1 MSNACLIV
9 FTWNVKKLLYD
20 VDFLSRV
27 LYEYVIQFIIH
38 ALVSMMSFPITY
50 SWFQNILKL
59 IDYIQPIT
67 SGFTENIPV
76 TYPSGT
82 LK

>member
-1 MSNACLIV
+1 MMLLMSNACLIV

-38 ALVSMMSFPITY
+38 ALVSVMSFLITY
-50 SWFQNILKL
+50 S
-59 IDYIQPIT
+59 
-67 SGFTENIPV
+67 
-76 TYPSGT
+76 
-82 LK
+82 